1 MCHELRSS
9 LWFSLYF
16 FFFFCGFPPSVS
28 SYFSGFLPTRV
39 ASFVGEGDGWGPRG
53 ARGVVGG
60 MATASDGLGVGQ
72 SGMDGGGLVEF
83 GGWTRFTPPDPGR
96 FSCGDVAVECLS
108 DRSRRV
114 VPRLSD
120 SQVGRKRG
128 LASPHLA
135 SPNCLGRRYRLTA
148 WYTVFL
154 KVEKITIRDN
164 RYNVR

>member
-9 LWFSLYF
+9 LWFSLY

-28 SYFSGFLPTRV
+28 SYFSGFLPPRV
-39 ASFVGEGDGWGPRG
+39 ASFVGEGDGWGRG
-53 ARGVVGG
+53 GEGGWLVGWRPQAMGSDRQGWMGVDWWSLVGG
-60 MATASDGLGVGQ
+60 HGSPHPTLDVFRVGTLRS
-72 SGMDGGGLVEF
+72 SG
-83 GGWTRFTPPDPGR
+83 
-96 FSCGDVAVECLS
+96 LS

-120 SQVGRKRG
+120 SQVGKKRG

-135 SPNCLGRRYRLTA
+135 SPNCLGRGYRLTA

-154 KVEKITIRDN
+154 KIEKITVRDN
-164 RYNVR
+164 CYNVR